1 MENPDIHRIYRWLM
15 PFKSS
20 NQEWLGSLSK
30 ISLQAFVWFCDQS
43 CLIGAVY
50 RKIVDKSTCTFLL
63 VVKLKENVQQRR
75 PLLVYICYRNVH
87 KKGHGQ
93 CIFTNTFA

>member
-1 MENPDIHRIYRWLM
+1 M

-30 ISLQAFVWFCDQS
+30 IFFQTLVWLCDQS
-43 CLIGAVY
+43 CLRGAVY
-50 RKIVDKSTCTFLL
+50 CLTTKDCTYTFMFVILE
-63 VVKLKENVQQRR
+63 ENVQQPH
-75 PLLVYICYRNVH
+75 PLLTYIFNRKVH

-93 CIFTNTFA
+93 CIFTNNFG